1 MADTEWSSEL
11 KAQVTRNCK
20 IRTSI
25 VRDITPN
32 TSSLTQR
39 RCAVRDILILY
50 LYNSRGNTQNQVDAR
65 HNNPVS
71 SSRGKTQQPHDI
83 RRRSQWL
90 APPPRGLQ
98 FLRFV
103 LLTMRGKHIF
113 AQSIFVPKFP
123 KARTW
128 VRAKEAC

>member
-11 KAQVTRNCK
+11 KAQVTRNCR

-98 FLRFV
+98 SPDISVVKSKPAFNSEHGL
-103 LLTMRGKHIF
+103 
-113 AQSIFVPKFP
+113 
-123 KARTW
+123 
-128 VRAKEAC
+128 